1 MATTRIMSMHIN
13 KGKTIAQC
21 LKARLDYVKNPDKT
35 EQGKLISAY
44 ACAPETADQEF
55 LLNRNAYIAKTGR
68 RIRNEVIA
76 YQVRQSF
83 QPGEVTPEE
92 ANKIGY
98 ELASRLLNGDFA
110 FLVAT
115 HDDHAHIH
123 NHIVFSAVSLDCTR
137 KFKDVLRS
145 GKVVAELSDSL
156 CRDTIRMMIDSALRM
171 QPDGFD
177 ALMQLLEEA
186 GCRVKRGAQISVKP
200 PSGKRFIRLDSLGS
214 AYTAA
219 ALRNVL
225 DGRQVH
231 IPRIPRSQY
240 TGRQIALL
248 IDIEKKMREGKGRG
262 YQVWAERHNLDA
274 VSQSVIYLK
283 ENGINSYE
291 ELMSRIADGTKRRN
305 QLKGSMK
312 TCQTRMK
319 AISEQR
325 KAILTN
331 RRTQAVYVQYRESGW
346 SPQFYQA
353 HAKEIEAHKAAQAVY
368 AKENGKLPTLAELSA
383 EYERLLCQKRAD
395 SAALAEAKAEVSSLW
410 HIKTNMDTIASD
422 ELIEEK
428 ETSRADRNAR

>member
-123 NHIVFSAVSLDCTR
+123 NHIVFSAVSLDCNH

-291 ELMSRIADGTKRRN
+291 ELMSRIDSGTKRRN
-305 QLKGSMK
+305 QLKDSMK
-312 TCQTRMK
+312 TCQARMK

-325 KAILTN
+325 KAILTY
-331 RRTQAVYVQYRESGW
+331 RRTQAIYVQYRESGW

-368 AKENGKLPTLAELSA
+368 AKADGKLPTLAELSA

-395 SAALAEAKAEVSSLW
+395 SAAFAEVKAEVSSLW

>member
-240 TGRQIALL
+240 TGRQIALM

-291 ELMSRIADGTKRRN
+291 ELMSRIDSGTKRRN
-305 QLKGSMK
+305 QLKDSMK
-312 TCQTRMK
+312 TCQARMK

-325 KAILTN
+325 KAILTY

-346 SPQFYQA
+346 SSQFYQA
-353 HAKEIEAHKAAQAVY
+353 HAKEIEAHKAAQTVY

>member
-123 NHIVFSAVSLDCTR
+123 NHIVFSAVSLDCARIT
-137 KFKDVLRS
+137 S
-145 GKVVAELSDSL
+145 
-156 CRDTIRMMIDSALRM
+156 RDTIRMMIDSALRM

-291 ELMSRIADGTKRRN
+291 ELMRRIDSGTKRRN
-305 QLKGSMK
+305 QL
-312 TCQTRMK
+312 
-319 AISEQR
+319 
-325 KAILTN
+325 LT
-331 RRTQAVYVQYRESGW
+331 
-346 SPQFYQA
+346 
-353 HAKEIEAHKAAQAVY
+353 
-368 AKENGKLPTLAELSA
+368 
-383 EYERLLCQKRAD
+383 
-395 SAALAEAKAEVSSLW
+395 
-410 HIKTNMDTIASD
+410 IKM
-422 ELIEEK
+422 
-428 ETSRADRNAR
+428 

>member
-200 PSGKRFIRLDSLGS
+200 PAGKRFIRLDSLGA
-214 AYTAA
+214 AYTED

-291 ELMSRIADGTKRRN
+291 ELMSRIDSGTKRRN
-305 QLKGSMK
+305 QLKDSMK
-312 TCQTRMK
+312 TCQARMK

-325 KAILTN
+325 KAILTY

-346 SPQFYQA
+346 SSQFYQA
-353 HAKEIEAHKAAQAVY
+353 HAKEIEAHKAAQTVY

>member
-186 GCRVKRGAQISVKP
+186 GCRVKCGAQISVKP
-200 PSGKRFIRLDSLGS
+200 PSGKRFIRLDSLGA
-214 AYTAA
+214 AYTED

-225 DGRQVH
+225 GGRQVH

-291 ELMSRIADGTKRRN
+291 ELMSRIDSGTKRRN
-305 QLKGSMK
+305 QLKDSMK
-312 TCQTRMK
+312 TCQARMK

-325 KAILTN
+325 KAILTY

-346 SPQFYQA
+346 SSQFYQA
-353 HAKEIEAHKAAQAVY
+353 HAKEIEAHKAAQTVY

>member
-305 QLKGSMK
+305 QLKDSMK

-319 AISEQR
+319 AVSEQR
-325 KAILTN
+325 KAVLTY
-331 RRTQAVYVQYRESGW
+331 RRTQAIYVQYRESGW

-368 AKENGKLPTLAELSA
+368 AKADGKLPTLAELSA

-395 SAALAEAKAEVSSLW
+395 STALAEAKAEVSSLW

>member
-1 MATTRIMSMHIN
+1 M
-13 KGKTIAQC
+13 
-21 LKARLDYVKNPDKT
+21 
-35 EQGKLISAY
+35 
-44 ACAPETADQEF
+44 
-55 LLNRNAYIAKTGR
+55 
-68 RIRNEVIA
+68 
-76 YQVRQSF
+76 
-83 QPGEVTPEE
+83 
-92 ANKIGY
+92 
-98 ELASRLLNGDFA
+98 
-110 FLVAT
+110 
-115 HDDHAHIH
+115 
-123 NHIVFSAVSLDCTR
+123 FSAVSLDCTR

-156 CRDTIRMMIDSALRM
+156 CREHRLAIVEIPQDKTVSYDKWQGSSARITSRDTIRMMIDSALRM

-274 VSQSVIYLK
+274 VSQSIIYLK

-291 ELMSRIADGTKRRN
+291 ELMSRIDSGTKRRN
-305 QLKGSMK
+305 QL
-312 TCQTRMK
+312 
-319 AISEQR
+319 
-325 KAILTN
+325 LT
-331 RRTQAVYVQYRESGW
+331 
-346 SPQFYQA
+346 
-353 HAKEIEAHKAAQAVY
+353 
-368 AKENGKLPTLAELSA
+368 
-383 EYERLLCQKRAD
+383 
-395 SAALAEAKAEVSSLW
+395 
-410 HIKTNMDTIASD
+410 IKM
-422 ELIEEK
+422 
-428 ETSRADRNAR
+428 

>member
-1 MATTRIMSMHIN
+1 M
-13 KGKTIAQC
+13 
-21 LKARLDYVKNPDKT
+21 
-35 EQGKLISAY
+35 
-44 ACAPETADQEF
+44 
-55 LLNRNAYIAKTGR
+55 
-68 RIRNEVIA
+68 
-76 YQVRQSF
+76 
-83 QPGEVTPEE
+83 
-92 ANKIGY
+92 
-98 ELASRLLNGDFA
+98 
-110 FLVAT
+110 
-115 HDDHAHIH
+115 
-123 NHIVFSAVSLDCTR
+123 FSAVSLDCTR

-156 CRDTIRMMIDSALRM
+156 CREHRLSIVENPQDKTVSYDKWQGSSARITRRDTIRMMIDSALRM

-186 GCRVKRGAQISVKP
+186 GCRVKCGAQISVKP
-200 PSGKRFIRLDSLGS
+200 PSGKRFIRLDSLGA

-225 DGRQVH
+225 GGSQVH

-274 VSQSVIYLK
+274 VSQSIIYLK

-291 ELMSRIADGTKRRN
+291 ELMRRIDSGTKRRN
-305 QLKGSMK
+305 QLKDSMK

-319 AISEQR
+319 AVSEQR
-325 KAILTN
+325 KAILTY

-346 SPQFYQA
+346 SSQFYQAHAKENQA
-353 HAKEIEAHKAAQAVY
+353 HAKEIEAHKAAQTVY